1 MPNFK
6 KSPAG
11 GPSAMKMYGKGKNPI
26 MLTKEAQT
34 KIMASDA
41 NPKFKKAI
49 ANSPIEMYGKSPAK
63 KYKSDAQRKAV
74 HASKNEKGSMAKMYG
89 KTPAKFLGL
98 GKSARQ
104 KRARRHEEE
113 DRKRTEEQ
121 RRNDGLTGY
130 SRGGKMPFM
139 Q

>member
-49 ANSPIEMYGKSPAK
+49 ANSPIEMYGK
-63 KYKSDAQRKAV
+63 
-74 HASKNEKGSMAKMYG
+74 
-89 KTPAKFLGL
+89 TPAKFLGL